1 MCAENQNT
9 ILRAI
14 GSDACLTIEA
24 LEAATGLS
32 RKAISQACTKLVYRG
47 FVDRVETGCFQL
59 TKEGRIVV
67 SNNAVLNS
75 APIRPFGKKRKHGK
89 SMRIRI
95 WRAVRLK
102 QKFTI
107 SDIVTLA
114 SKNEKAPRDSVQRYL
129 RLLFQSG
136 YLRDLKSDKR
146 TRRYVLIRDTGP
158 EAPMIQRDKKAVYD
172 PNTEETYPCLQR

>member
-14 GSDACLTIEA
+14 GPDACLTIEA
-24 LEAATGLS
+24 LANETGLK
-32 RKAISQACTKLVYRG
+32 RKAISQACSKLVTRG

-59 TKEGRIVV
+59 TEGGKLVFE
-67 SNNAVLNS
+67 NNANLSS
-75 APIRPFGKKRKHGK
+75 APIGPRVKPRKHAK

-95 WRAVRLK
+95 WRAIRMK
-102 QKFTI
+102 RKFTI

-114 SKNEKAPRDSVQRYL
+114 SKEEKAPRDGVQRYL
-129 RLLFQSG
+129 CVLSQAG
-136 YLRDLKSDKR
+136 YLHRLKQAGKA
-146 TRRYVLIRDTGP
+146 RRYSLIRDLGP
-158 EAPMIQRDKKAVYD
+158 EAPIIRNNRTEVYD